1 MTKGLA
7 GPMLMCVL
15 VMFIGL
21 LTGGA
26 TTAGNNRDAVVY
38 GIGVSTDPYGESTP
52 RGFGVASR
60 ILEGQVAKDEVRRP
74 GLGWYPGPSWL
85 DAQRIIVP
93 RSMPPF
99 SPPLIFRFRTGTL
112 ERVGPA
118 PLRPLELR
126 VIWSPAG
133 TRIAT
138 EPVVIV
144 ECGKG
149 GAKPGLTCWRDGGV
163 VYVARADGSRRRVVW
178 RGHLVGW
185 APDGRLL
192 VADRGYSRYLAI
204 DLARAKGRELIPRQ
218 RLQRFASVRGTIDG
232 KPIWS
237 ADRRFIAA
245 YASFFWPKKVQRQK
259 VNTFV
264 IARADGRVIR
274 LVSSRY
280 VISMLTWSPVGH
292 RLAYTT
298 SGFPNP
304 HELFVLDEPGT
315 RPRKIFGTSAR
326 HFDWVTW
333 SPDGR
338 HLLLDDANWGF
349 DPGRPGR
356 RPPGRW
362 MIFDVATSNLTRELA
377 RLGGRPIW
385 CCPEGSYVTR

>member
-1 MTKGLA
+1 MTKGPAGSLLVCMLA
-7 GPMLMCVL
+7 VFL
-15 VMFIGL
+15 GL
-21 LTGGA
+21 WTAGA
-26 TTAGNNRDAVVY
+26 TAAGDSRDAVVY
-38 GIGVSTDPYGESTP
+38 GIGISTDTYGQSHP
-52 RGFGVASR
+52 RGFGVATG
-60 ILEGQVAKDEVRRP
+60 ILDGGVAKDEIRSL
-74 GLGWYPGPSWL
+74 GLGWYPWPSWL
-85 DAQRIIVP
+85 DTERIVVPQRA
-93 RSMPPF
+93 PF
-99 SPPLIFRFRTGTL
+99 LPPLIFRFRAGAL
-112 ERVGPA
+112 DRVGRA
-118 PLRPLELR
+118 PLRRLELR
-126 VIWSPAG
+126 AIWSPDA
-133 TRIAT
+133 TRIAI
-138 EPVVIV
+138 EPAVFVD
-144 ECGKG
+144 CGQ
-149 GAKPGLTCWRDGGV
+149 GARCTRDGGV
-163 VYVARADGSRRRVVW
+163 VYVARSDGSRRRLVW

-192 VADRGYSRYLAI
+192 VSDRLYTRYFALN
-204 DLARAKGRELIPRQ
+204 LPGGSTREVVPRQ
-218 RLQRFASVRGTIDG
+218 RLQLFARVRGGIDS

-245 YASFFWPKKVQRQK
+245 YASFFWPKKVRRQK

-333 SPDGR
+333 SPEGR

-362 MIFDVATSNLTRELA
+362 MTFDVATGNLTRELA

>member
-7 GPMLMCVL
+7 GPMLVCVL
-15 VMFIGL
+15 VVFIGL
-21 LTGGA
+21 LTTGA
-26 TTAGNNRDAVVY
+26 TAAEDNRDAVVY
-38 GIGVSTDPYGESTP
+38 GIGISTDPYGESNP

-60 ILEGQVAKDEVRRP
+60 ILEGQVAKDEVP
-74 GLGWYPGPSWL
+74 GLGLGWYPGPSWL

-99 SPPLIFRFRTGTL
+99 SSPVIFRFRTGTL

-149 GAKPGLTCWRDGGV
+149 AKPGLTCWRDGGV
-163 VYVARADGSRRRVVW
+163 VYVARADGSRRRPVW
-178 RGHLVGW
+178 RGHLLGW

-192 VADRGYSRYLAI
+192 VANRGYSRYLAL
-204 DLARAKGRELIPRQ
+204 DLAGGSVREIVPGD
-218 RLQRFASVRGTIDG
+218 RLRRFAGVRGAIASR
-232 KPIWS
+232 PIWS
-237 ADRRFIAA
+237 ADGRYIAA
-245 YASFFWPKKVQRQK
+245 YAGFFWSKKERGQR

-264 IARADGRVIR
+264 IARSDGRVIR

-280 VISMLTWSPVGH
+280 IISMLTWAPVGH

-304 HELFVLDEPGT
+304 HELFVLAEPDEL
-315 RPRKIFGTSAR
+315 PRKIFGTSRR

-338 HLLLDDANWGF
+338 HLLLDDVNWGF

-362 MIFDVATSNLTRELA
+362 VVFDAATGKLNRTLA
-377 RLGGRPIW
+377 RLGGQPIW
-385 CCPEGSYVTR
+385 CCPDGSRVTH